1 MSLDSASYP
10 YDTVVYITDTIGGV
24 SYQASG
30 VLISPDEV
38 LTASHV
44 LYSSSNGT
52 ASNID
57 VVPAYS
63 MGAAPFGS
71 AAGIDVHYFQ
81 IQDPNDTIS
90 LQQSQFDYA
99 VIHLSRPF
107 TGLGTMGLLE
117 GFQGGVA
124 NVTGYPGVADGLME
138 SSQQSIAQVPSY
150 TLFEG
155 TSIGKGSSGGPV
167 WVTENNGSPY
177 VVGVVSSA
185 SGGPGSNG
193 FFTQISASAFDQIET
208 WVEQDDAQTRVIW
221 LQNSSG
227 PLALWD
233 MSGTNITGGGEVA
246 SNPGPAWH
254 VEGTGDFFGDGNTDI
269 LFQNTDGSVALWEM
283 NGINMCGGGLVASNP
298 GPTWQIKSTGDFF
311 SDGNTDIVFQNTDGS
326 VALWD
331 MNGINMVG
339 GGLVASN
346 PGPTWQIK
354 STGDF
359 FSDGNT
365 DIVFQN
371 TDGSVAL
378 WDMNGTSVIGGGL
391 VALDPGPTWHIEG
404 TGDFF
409 GDGNTDIV
417 LQNDDGSVALWDM
430 NGTSVVGGGL
440 VAADPGPTWHI
451 KGTGDF
457 FGDGNTDI
465 VLQNDDGS
473 VALWDMNGTNIVGG
487 GEVAN
492 NPGTSWNVLD
502 NIMQFIYSAS
512 ANETLTATPMT
523 PDEFVFTSFAA
534 GSHTIDGFNPLQ
546 DMIEFSKAQFASFSD
561 VQAATSAVSGGAMIN
576 LGNGSSLL
584 LDGINPASLHT
595 SDFALA

>member
-331 MNGINMVG
+331 MNG
-339 GGLVASN
+339 
-346 PGPTWQIK
+346 
-354 STGDF
+354 
-359 FSDGNT
+359 
-365 DIVFQN
+365 
-371 TDGSVAL
+371 
-378 WDMNGTSVIGGGL
+378 TSVIGGGL
-391 VALDPGPTWHIEG
+391 VALDPGPTWHIE
-404 TGDFF
+404 
-409 GDGNTDIV
+409 
-417 LQNDDGSVALWDM
+417 
-430 NGTSVVGGGL
+430 
-440 VAADPGPTWHI
+440 
-451 KGTGDF
+451 GTGDF